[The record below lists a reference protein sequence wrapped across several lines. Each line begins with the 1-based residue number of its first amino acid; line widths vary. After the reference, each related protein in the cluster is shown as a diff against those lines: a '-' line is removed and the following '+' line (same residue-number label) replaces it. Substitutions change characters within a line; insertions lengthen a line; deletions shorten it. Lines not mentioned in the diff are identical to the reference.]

1 MLQLLLYVIVK
12 DVKHL
17 IFAPMY
23 SKLFHNNVHS
33 RKLMM
38 EHLQIITLQT
48 RCCCYITTD
57 EPIMFSLFIFTFSR
71 NIYEWGRTCK
81 IFYSLVKIFCS
92 FLENILLFIIVLLL
106 GFSLF

>member
-1 MLQLLLYVIVK
+1 
-12 DVKHL
+12 
-17 IFAPMY
+17 MY

-33 RKLMM
+33 RKWMM

-71 NIYEWGRTCK
+71 YIYEWGRTCK
-81 IFYSLVKIFCS
+81 
-92 FLENILLFIIVLLL
+92 NILLLSKNILLL
-106 GFSLF
+106 PRKYFTLHPRPPPRIQPLLTRSTIG